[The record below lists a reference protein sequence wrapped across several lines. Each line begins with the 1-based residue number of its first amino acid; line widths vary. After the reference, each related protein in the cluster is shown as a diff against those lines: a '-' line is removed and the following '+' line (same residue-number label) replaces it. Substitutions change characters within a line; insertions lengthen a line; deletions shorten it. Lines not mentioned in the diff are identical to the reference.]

1 MSITT
6 HFHLKSPAVRAGL
19 LSKRRG
25 SIARPLAAVA
35 LAGIVAFAAQQAVYA
50 LRSPGEAIRGDL
62 RNAASDARAL
72 PMLATPA
79 EVQEAI
85 APNFTGYD
93 ATVDARGFP
102 SSMAVTL
109 HGLDRAS
116 CLDARTAAR
125 RLEGSV
131 VVELSGYS
139 SATDCGQHNDMTWR
153 IMP

>member
-6 HFHLKSPAVRAGL
+6 HFHLKSPTVRAGL
-19 LSKRRG
+19 APTRRG
-25 SIARPLAAVA
+25 SFLRPLAALA
-35 LAGIVAFAAQQAVYA
+35 LAGIAGFAAQQAVYA
-50 LRSPGEAIRGDL
+50 LRSPGETIRSDL
-62 RNAASDARAL
+62 RNAAADARAL
-72 PMLATPA
+72 PVLATPA

-85 APNFTGYD
+85 APNFSGYD

-102 SSMAVTL
+102 SSVAVTL

-125 RLEGSV
+125 RLEGRV
-131 VVELSGYS
+131 VVELAGYG
-139 SATDCGQHNDMTWR
+139 SAADCGRNNDMTWR